1 MPQNGNSSPVWHDFV
16 AGRLPPCRLTSRTVN
31 AGEQSRWRRHSGEG
45 AFTVDEVEIRDRIE
59 MLKQDHR
66 DLDAAI
72 EALRLLPM
80 PDMIQLQR
88 FKKKKLLLKDEIAM
102 LEDLLIPDIIA

>member
-1 MPQNGNSSPVWHDFV
+1 MDQ
-16 AGRLPPCRLTSRTVN
+16 AEIN
-31 AGEQSRWRRHSGEG
+31 AR
-45 AFTVDEVEIRDRIE
+45 VEL
-59 MLKQDHR
+59 LKQDHR

-72 EALRLLPM
+72 EALRQLPM

-88 FKKKKLLLKDEIAM
+88 FKKKKLRLKDEISS

>member
-1 MPQNGNSSPVWHDFV
+1 
-16 AGRLPPCRLTSRTVN
+16 LSRRTALVN
-31 AGEQSRWRRHSGEG
+31 HRARASGWLVMES
-45 AFTVDEVEIRDRIE
+45 ARVDEAEIRARIE
-59 MLKQDHR
+59 LLRQDHR

-88 FKKKKLLLKDEIAM
+88 FKKKKLRLKDEIMM
-102 LEDLLIPDIIA
+102 LEDQLIPDIIA